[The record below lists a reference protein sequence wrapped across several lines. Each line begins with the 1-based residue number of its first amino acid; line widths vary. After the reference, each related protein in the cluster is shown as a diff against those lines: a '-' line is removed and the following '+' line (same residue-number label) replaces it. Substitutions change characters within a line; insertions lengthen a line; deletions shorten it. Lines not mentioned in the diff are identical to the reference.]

1 MANYVMTAKALVET
15 ARKIAT
21 ENKTLYVMGGFGA
34 PLNKA
39 NRERYTGPNANE
51 YNRRP
56 ERKAM
61 ILAASDDT
69 FAFDCVGLIKGILWG
84 WSGKLDKVYGG
95 AKYASN
101 GVPDLGA
108 DTMIT
113 KCSGISTNFSGILPG
128 EMLWKEGHAGIY
140 LGDGLAAEC
149 TPSWDNKVQ
158 ITAVANIGPVD
169 GYHHRTWEKHG
180 KLPWVDYS
188 VLPGKTEAEKDHEI
202 AEAVRKLLALLIGG
216 G

>member
-1 MANYVMTAKALVET
+1 MANYVMTARAFVET
-15 ARKIAT
+15 ARRIAQ
-21 ENKTLYVMGGFGA
+21 EYKTLYVMGGFGA
-34 PLNKA
+34 PLYKA
-39 NRERYTGPNANE
+39 NRERYTGPSAHE

-56 ERKAM
+56 ERTAM

-69 FAFDCVGLIKGILWG
+69 FALDCVGYIKAILWG

-101 GVPDLGA
+101 GVPDIGA

-113 KCSGISTNFSGILPG
+113 KCSGISTSFQSVLPG

-140 LGDGLAAEC
+140 LGDGLGAEC
-149 TPSWDNKVQ
+149 TPMWDKDAQ

-169 GYHHRTWEKHG
+169 GHHARTWTKHG
-180 KLPWVDYS
+180 KLPWIDYS
-188 VLPGKTEAEKDHEI
+188 VLPGKTEAERDHEI
-202 AEAVRKLLALLIGG
+202 AELVRRIFEILGG